1 MTLIELLVVV
11 GIMGLLAAI
20 AVPQFARYRSTAL
33 DAGAR
38 SDLRN
43 AAVAEES
50 YFTLNNEYTSSVEN
64 LKAHGFRQSQGVTLT
79 IEADAQQFS
88 IKAKVALVPNGPGSQ
103 MRIDGDLKASIP
115 LLGGK
120 IEKSAAPAV
129 IDGIQQEGRTG
140 RAWLADRA
148 SD

>member
-43 AAVAEES
+43 AAVAEEA
-50 YFTLNNEYTSSVEN
+50 YYARNNEYTTSVEA
-64 LKAHGFRQSQGVTLT
+64 LKDNGFRQTQGVTLT
-79 IEADAQQFS
+79 IEATRDEFS
-88 IKAKVALVPNGPGSQ
+88 MTAKVQGCTGELTYSQ
-103 MRIDGDLKASIP
+103 SVGRIS
-115 LLGGK
+115 
-120 IEKSAAPAV
+120 
-129 IDGIQQEGRTG
+129 G
-140 RAWLADRA
+140 RACE
-148 SD
+148 